1 MGIKHNIVAS
11 VILICSC
18 RLQAQMAIPIPD
30 SVSYQVINTFCASRK
45 FERISKS
52 PLRYVYE
59 GEWSSET
66 DTSIKISGAQHFL
79 KRVKDC
85 DTTKYF
91 FDSLDY
97 VFLESQISNPKLQV
111 FQARKIQ
118 ATNFKT
124 ARKTRIKNKQYFF
137 PMTYA
142 ISTPIFSRDLKS
154 AIIIANYWGMSRTYL
169 YHLNPSTKAWEM
181 VDQLW
186 QDGS

>member
-1 MGIKHNIVAS
+1 MGIKPYIVAF
-11 VILICSC
+11 ILLICFGA
-18 RLQAQMAIPIPD
+18 LQAQTANPIPD
-30 SVSYQVINTFCASRK
+30 SISYQVINTFCAFKK

-52 PLRYVYE
+52 PIRYVYE
-59 GEWSSET
+59 DDWTSDT
-66 DTSIKISGAQHFL
+66 DASIKISGPKNFL
-79 KRVKDC
+79 KRVKEC

-97 VFLESQISNPKLQV
+97 VFLEAQIINPKLQI
-111 FQARKIQ
+111 FHAKKIEK
-118 ATNFKT
+118 TYFKT

-142 ISTPIFSRDLKS
+142 ISTPIFSRDLTT

-169 YHLNPSTKAWEM
+169 FHLNPSTQEWKLVEM
-181 VDQLW
+181 LW